1 MRSKTGDVIEWVC
14 VIGMLA
20 VVAIGAMVLGLNAN
34 ARMPPHCGEC
44 PDICDFVVKAAGPFL
59 WFVTLGQALLM
70 IWHRQRRA
78 GAVTD

>member
-34 ARMPPHCGEC
+34 ARVPPDCGEC
-44 PDICDFVVKAAGPFL
+44 PDICDLVVKAAGPFL
-59 WFVTLGQALLM
+59 WFVTVGQALLM
-70 IWHRQRRA
+70 IWRGQRRA
-78 GAVTD
+78 A